1 MRLYLDTADRTAAE
15 SLLSTGLFS
24 GLTTNPTIL
33 DRAGLGVGDIED
45 VHAWARAAG
54 AREIF
59 FQAWGRDAE
68 ELVDRGRRLRSLGTD
83 VVVKVPATRAG
94 TTALATLAAEG
105 VPTLL
110 TAVYAPVQVM
120 LAAAAGADW
129 VAPYLGKLDE
139 AGRDGHATLV
149 AMQEVLDASRSRTK
163 ILLASIRSVDAMVA
177 LARVG
182 VDSFTMGTVVAEQM
196 FSDDLTAQ
204 AVEVF
209 DEVLAAGLPR

>member
-1 MRLYLDTADRTAAE
+1 MRLYLDTADRNAAE
-15 SLLSTGLFS
+15 SLLSTGLFA

-45 VHAWARAAG
+45 VSKWARAAG

-59 FQAWGRDAE
+59 FQAWGRDTD
-68 ELVDRGRRLRSLGTD
+68 ELVACGHRLRDLGSD

-94 TTALATLAAEG
+94 TAEG

-110 TAVYAPVQVM
+110 TAVYSPVQVM
-120 LAAAAGADW
+120 LAAAAGADY

-139 AGRDGHATLV
+139 NGFDGLGTVV
-149 AMQEVLDASRSRTK
+149 AMQEVLDSSEASTK
-163 ILLASIRSVDAMVA
+163 ILLASIRSVSAMVS
-177 LARVG
+177 LARAG
-182 VDSFTMGTVVAEQM
+182 VDCFTMGAPLAEQM
-196 FSDDLTAQ
+196 FVDDQTAR

-209 DEVLAAGLPR
+209 DQVVAAGLGQ